1 MSSEETYK
9 GNSKSVRSLAL
20 SPLKTDLPDT
30 AQSEQDLPP
39 MIKDAPSPL
48 REAKYTGKG
57 AIRRLERM
65 FAADED
71 EI

>member
-1 MSSEETYK
+1 MSSEETYRDY
-9 GNSKSVRSLAL
+9 SKSARSQVV
-20 SPLKTDLPDT
+20 SRLKTDLPDL
-30 AQSEQDLPP
+30 AQSEQDLPV
-39 MIKDAPSPL
+39 MVKDTPSPL